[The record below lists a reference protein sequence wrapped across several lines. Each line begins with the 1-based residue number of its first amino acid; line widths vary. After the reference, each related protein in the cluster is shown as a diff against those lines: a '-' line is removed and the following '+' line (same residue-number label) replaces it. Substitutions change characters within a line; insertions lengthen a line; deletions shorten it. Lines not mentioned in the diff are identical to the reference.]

1 MHIESAAHS
10 APAAQVIYF
19 FQYKNQVFIFS
30 EIFLIFYIS
39 ISGKIPSLTGRLS
52 FRQTDSR
59 SDIVNVI
66 LLCKLLPGIAI
77 RLLIVLTTVIAQLR
91 NIVEGY
97 SALVRSLNDELMVE
111 LMRKVWPMK
120 MRSKQTND
128 AIIERDMRQYT
139 ASLCFCVSQVQPFP
153 L

>member
-66 LLCKLLPGIAI
+66 LLCKLLPGITI
-77 RLLIVLTTVIAQLR
+77 RLLIVLTIVIAQLR

-111 LMRKVWPMK
+111 LMRKVGHCG
-120 MRSKQTND
+120 R
-128 AIIERDMRQYT
+128 R
-139 ASLCFCVSQVQPFP
+139 
-153 L
+153 